1 MFWFG
6 RITPCIDQDKSPAE
20 NLNACSRIY
29 LRYLVIKFPLALP
42 VIEMLLF
49 TRILIV
55 TLSCSKPIWGNL
67 KNCSDPYQGK
77 PKLCLK
83 GNEEYSPPFPVDVN
97 IGINLREIVDIDK
110 NKKSI
115 TARLGLST
123 YWTDPRLGLTETSIG

>member
-1 MFWFG
+1 
-6 RITPCIDQDKSPAE
+6 
-20 NLNACSRIY
+20 
-29 LRYLVIKFPLALP
+29 
-42 VIEMLLF
+42 MLLF
-49 TRILIV
+49 TTILIAI
-55 TLSCSKPIWGNL
+55 LSCSKPIWGNL

-77 PKLCLK
+77 PKLCLR
-83 GNEEYSPPFPVDVN
+83 GNGEYSPPFPVNVN